1 MQSNREIE
9 MKPGD
14 LVVVASPGATML
26 LSITGP
32 GKTRWMKPGKP
43 ALIVDVGYTVSGNGA
58 IKKFKILLDG
68 ELWWASG
75 NQLDLFD
82 KQ

>member
-14 LVVVASPGATML
+14 LVVVASPGATVL
-26 LSITGP
+26 FFITDP
-32 GKTRWMKPGKP
+32 GKTHWIKPGKP
-43 ALIVDVGYTVSGNGA
+43 ALIVDMGYMVTGNVS

-68 ELWWASG
+68 ELWWASE
-75 NQLDLFD
+75 NQLDLLD